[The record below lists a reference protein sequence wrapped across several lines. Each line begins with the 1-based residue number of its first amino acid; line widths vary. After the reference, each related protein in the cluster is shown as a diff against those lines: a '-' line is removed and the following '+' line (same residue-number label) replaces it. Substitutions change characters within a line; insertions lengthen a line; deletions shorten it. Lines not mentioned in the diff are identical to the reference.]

1 MNHLLLIL
9 TLLITANV
17 NAKPLEQQNQDGDEH
32 KVTQLRQDFKLV
44 AYVENFKNIMA
55 EYVSSEYRHLT
66 INEVEKVKATLEEF
80 LHNFAKD
87 LKEILDHPEESRK
100 FVENRYQVDDGI
112 SDATF
117 EEIKQRV
124 MHEFSDIGD
133 ETANEIVYRLRRNLL
148 WTRQKL
154 DHIIEDSRR
163 ANVANS

>member
-1 MNHLLLIL
+1 MYHFLLISL
-9 TLLITANV
+9 LLITANV

-32 KVTQLRQDFKLV
+32 KVTRLRQDFKLV

-66 INEVEKVKATLEEF
+66 INEVERVKATLEQF

-87 LKEILDHPEESRK
+87 LKEILDHPEDSHK
-100 FVENRYQVDDGI
+100 FVEGRRQVDDGI

-124 MHEFSDIGD
+124 MHEFPDID
-133 ETANEIVYRLRRNLL
+133 EEMANEIVYRLRKNLL
-148 WTRQKL
+148 WTREKL
-154 DHIIEDSRR
+154 DHIIEESRR
-163 ANVANS
+163 AKAANS